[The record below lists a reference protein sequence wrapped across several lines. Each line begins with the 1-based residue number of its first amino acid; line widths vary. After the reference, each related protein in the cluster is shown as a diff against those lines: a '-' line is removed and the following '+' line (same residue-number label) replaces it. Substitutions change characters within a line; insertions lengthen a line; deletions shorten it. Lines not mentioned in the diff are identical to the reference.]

1 MTEEN
6 KNPGPSKGPILHVIV
21 VGFHHKKGCQVE
33 YSYPPLMPGGS
44 YDSNE
49 CPPGWK
55 YLPTLALP
63 DGSHNYK
70 QDTVYFH
77 LPSLTDPKQT
87 VYGISCFRQISVE
100 KVTNRTADITRGTVQ
115 KSVCVLSTLPL
126 YGHIQVK
133 MVLITY
139 AYFEEGDFSK
149 VSLLQDT
156 FTNLNDCLNET
167 MLDTSQIFVG
177 ISPKDLILQFKHK
190 ALLMFK
196 LMLLER
202 KVLFFKS
209 PVKELC
215 STILA
220 LLSLHPGMIE
230 KGLQES
236 ACVKPSRPMSPIPDF
251 ATDVED
257 KKDIEKVELT
267 RTSNTTLSSTANERS
282 EDNDAKPLGINAVLD
297 NKESVSEAKECT
309 TLELSS
315 AKAQGSMNMNQE
327 KNKDII
333 QESAEGASSNKAMNG
348 STPIDIDVGLDAT
361 EMSSEEVHDSQSDMP
376 IPGTLTTQAL
386 NIVPNLK
393 GRITGAINYWAAGR
407 DKSPSPEKVENPV
420 EEREVLGLARS
431 NSQEKAVEGNS
442 EIAPLQPSLPV
453 VAQLTTEECGCPLA
467 LFTQGYLCHPYL
479 SLPYLDL
486 LSDVKVRG
494 YVIGA
499 TNVLFKQKK
508 QVADVIIEIDDMRI
522 ETQDLELRRQLHLTT
537 QDLRFADY
545 IVRQVSEE
553 KKGVF
558 LDSVAWEGGDEWIR
572 AQFRLYLVCLLRTS
586 LLEDGCKEHEYFNSS
601 FMAAW
606 KTTHSY
612 KLWESGMHNAIL
624 KMPPGHP
631 FSGQLSVSD
640 MKLRLSHTMQ
650 STEGGR
656 KLNQAMTSTG
666 RAVAHTGRAMGGAIS
681 QAKGA
686 LSSWWTTL
694 TAAQSPESQTP
705 GENPGQSDSS
715 ECVDTVGNNEEEK
728 IGEESSHSDSEL
740 DDMKVRQ
747 RNVCN
752 AKVSGGKADPA
763 RHSCLPELSKD
774 NFHEKKAQE
783 SQDTKCQL
791 SMESPSVTV
800 GHDEKGNV
808 VR

>member
-6 KNPGPSKGPILHVIV
+6 KNAGPKGPILHVIV

-33 YSYPPLMPGGS
+33 YSFPPLMPGGS

-63 DGSHNYK
+63 DGSHNFTE
-70 QDTVYFH
+70 DTVYFH
-77 LPSLTDPKQT
+77 LPSLTNPKQT
-87 VYGISCFRQISVE
+87 VYGISCFRQIPVE

-126 YGHIQVK
+126 YGQIQVK
-133 MVLITY
+133 MALITH

-156 FTNLNDCLNET
+156 FTNLNDCLSEE
-167 MLDTSQIFVG
+167 MLNTSQVFVG
-177 ISPKDLILQFKHK
+177 LSPQDLILQFKHK

-202 KVLFFKS
+202 RVLFFKS
-209 PVKELC
+209 PVQHLC
-215 STILA
+215 STILS

-230 KGLQES
+230 KGLIES

-251 ATDVED
+251 SSDVED
-257 KKDIEKVELT
+257 KKDVEKVELT
-267 RTSNTTLSSTANERS
+267 STNTNISSVPSEKGDGQDLNVSRDT
-282 EDNDAKPLGINAVLD
+282 EDNKGL
-297 NKESVSEAKECT
+297 VSEAEESKLVDSLKT
-309 TLELSS
+309 TAMEME
-315 AKAQGSMNMNQE
+315 KE
-327 KNKDII
+327 KNEDR
-333 QESAEGASSNKAMNG
+333 QNSSEDLSSNKALNG
-348 STPIDIDVGLDAT
+348 STQREVDDASLT
-361 EMSSEEVHDSQSDMP
+361 PENPSEDSKNAQSDLP
-376 IPGTLTTQAL
+376 NSQANL
-386 NIVPNLK
+386 ATHALSMVPNLK
-393 GRITGAINYWAAGR
+393 GKLTGAISYWAAGR
-407 DKSPSPEKVENPV
+407 DKSPSPEKVEIAV
-420 EEREVLGLARS
+420 EADMVGMVRS
-431 NSQEKAVEGNS
+431 NSDEKPSEGSVEIKVQS
-442 EIAPLQPSLPV
+442 TLSSVASLT
-453 VAQLTTEECGCPLA
+453 AEECGCPMA
-467 LFTQGYLCHPYL
+467 LFTKGYLCHPYL

-522 ETQDLELRRQLHLTT
+522 ETQDLELRKQLHLTT

-553 KKGVF
+553 RTDVF
-558 LDSVAWEGGDEWIR
+558 LDGVRWEGGDEWIR
-572 AQFRLYLVCLLRTS
+572 AQFRLYLICLLRTS
-586 LLEDGCKEHEYFNSS
+586 LMEDGCKDHEYFNSS

-606 KTTHSY
+606 KSTHSY
-612 KLWESGMHNAIL
+612 KLWESSQQHKTALL
-624 KMPPGHP
+624 KVPPGHP

-694 TAAQSPESQTP
+694 TAAQSPESQNP
-705 GENPGQSDSS
+705 AENPEQSDSG
-715 ECVDTVGNNEEEK
+715 EYVGNVDNNEEERA
-728 IGEESSHSDSEL
+728 GDEASHSDSEL
-740 DDMKVRQ
+740 DEMKVRQ
-747 RNVCN
+747 RNACN
-752 AKVSGGKADPA
+752 SKGSGGKADPA

-774 NFHEKKAQE
+774 NFNEKQE
-783 SQDTKCQL
+783 SQEGKCGQEV
-791 SMESPSVTV
+791 ESSANPLDHNDDKS
-800 GHDEKGNV
+800 NI